1 MVLGLGGCEHRLT
14 VGRGGLVWRCAMVL
28 WLAAGVDAQAQEG
41 APAVTDPPPVV
52 TEPAAPPAAEGT
64 VIKPE
69 EPAPTQPDKVKEW
82 PRVDEDDPGKARDEG
97 TTAKPETPTTPAPLE
112 TSWTP
117 ARWSDAPDV
126 ALDVGEGSME
136 LCEAITFPLGLIPSV
151 GTVLGIVAEWS
162 CIIPGALSVDHVER
176 FHGERDGLIWQSAV
190 ALTAMKLWRDL
201 TRWPV
206 VIAIGAAGLAVA
218 ALAVAAA
225 VTLSIAVFPFSFL
238 YLPVVFTGVLTG
250 MGVTYILARKVR
262 KTVAG
267 WIFHGLHA
275 LLTPK
280 YKNEAERLAAQKTA
294 LVRAP
299 LNVGERA
306 WLLGSVAA
314 GVDGEHTLMHLIPVV
329 GPMVK
334 AWHHDTALKDVLR
347 RVSKEEFHET
357 RESWTRVDATISTLT
372 IIEGTT
378 GALAHAGLIAGGII
392 FAGGTGLAAFQFG
405 LKQQALPY
413 AVAAGSAG
421 IAGMVLAGGGLLL
434 LGIRELAK
442 MSEPVLIPL
451 MYGIWPDGPLFPK
464 RANVVAAPKPQ
475 QEEPPVVAPPVVA
488 PPVEPETEPATAAP

>member
-1 MVLGLGGCEHRLT
+1 MVLGLGGCEHTLT
-14 VGRGGLVWRCAMVL
+14 VGRGGLVWRCAVVL
-28 WLAAGVDAQAQEG
+28 WLAAGVDAWAQEG
-41 APAVTDPPPVV
+41 TPVVTDPPVV
-52 TEPAAPPAAEGT
+52 TGPAAPPPAAEGT

-69 EPAPTQPDKVKEW
+69 EPAPSQPDKVKEW
-82 PRVDEDDPGKARDEG
+82 PRVDEDDPKKPRDEG
-97 TTAKPETPTTPAPLE
+97 TTAKQDPPTPAPLE
-112 TSWTP
+112 AGWTP
-117 ARWSDAPDV
+117 VRWSDAPDV

-267 WIFHGLHA
+267 WIFHGFHA

-280 YKNEAERLAAQKTA
+280 YKNDAQRLEAQKTA

-299 LNVGERA
+299 MNVAERA
-306 WLLGSVAA
+306 WFLGSVAA

-347 RVSKEEFHET
+347 RVSKEEFQEN

-464 RANVVAAPKPQ
+464 RANVVAAPKPEQ
-475 QEEPPVVAPPVVA
+475 PVVVP
-488 PPVEPETEPATAAP
+488 PPVEPAPAEAEPAPAPAAP